1 MLVLSRKINES
12 IQIGTDVEVTVIDV
26 RGDVVRL
33 GINAPQKTQIW
44 RKELWDVIVEE
55 NRAAAK
61 AARVDKNLPQTVPTR
76 SCPYRPSRSFPRSG
90 PFTPGNRGGRNR
102 FQQEYFKM
110 FIEGWDAAAKDAN

>member
-44 RKELWDVIVEE
+44 RKELWDVSVEE
-55 NRAAAK
+55 NRS
-61 AARVDKNLPQTVPTR
+61 AARAARLDKNSPQAVPTPQLPV
-76 SCPYRPSRSFPRSG
+76 SAFSRLSKIRTVHPGKPR
-90 PFTPGNRGGRNR
+90 R
-102 FQQEYFKM
+102 E
-110 FIEGWDAAAKDAN
+110 E

>member
-12 IQIGTDVEVTVIDV
+12 IQIGTDIEVTVIDV

-55 NRAAAK
+55 NKAAARAAR
-61 AARVDKNLPQTVPTR
+61 AAGKSPSAPPTPQLPVSTFSRLSKIRTVQ
-76 SCPYRPSRSFPRSG
+76 PRKPKG
-90 PFTPGNRGGRNR
+90 QG
-102 FQQEYFKM
+102 E
-110 FIEGWDAAAKDAN
+110 